1 VLWGAN
7 EFLAGLYTPNAQVI
21 AVAAQFLVFAA
32 VFQLV
37 DGLQVGA
44 MGVLRG
50 YKDTKIPMLITV
62 FCYWGIAMGL
72 SLVLGVFGPLGP
84 VGLWV
89 GLVGGLAVAAVVL
102 TGRFWRLTRHVE
114 GLATVTGGSIAP
126 NTARADR

>member
-1 VLWGAN
+1 MV
-7 EFLAGLYTPNAQVI
+7 

-50 YKDTKIPMLITV
+50 YKDTKVPMLVTV
-62 FCYWGIAMGL
+62 FCYWVIGMGL
-72 SLVLGVFGPLGP
+72 SLGLGVFGPLGP

-102 TGRFWRLTRHVE
+102 TARFWRLTRDVPKSKP
-114 GLATVTGGSIAP
+114 LLP
-126 NTARADR
+126 